1 LEVRD
6 FWADGKKVKIMDLIE
21 YNAMAKREL
30 DLLGLAQVQKE
41 TILKK
46 DQKIIEFTNEQD
58 RLMRELQLM
67 REAKETSESR
77 AISLGN
83 LEGNVTDMAKMI
95 QDLNRKLDSRDKE
108 LSAQKTKLTNS
119 NEEVLAWVASCNN
132 LRGTLAEKDLV
143 ISEKEDLI
151 NQLILEKQAEAGKYG
166 EIIHNL
172 EKELTAKIE
181 IINNV
186 RPELEDQE
194 ALRRSLRQVEE
205 N

>member
-46 DQKIIEFTNEQD
+46 DQKIIEFTTEQD
-58 RLMRELQLM
+58 HLMRELQLM
-67 REAKETSESR
+67 REARETSESR
-77 AISLGN
+77 AISFGN

-108 LSAQKTKLTNS
+108 LSAQKTELNNS
-119 NEEVLAWVASCNN
+119 NEEVLGWVASCNN

-143 ISEKEDLI
+143 ISENEDLI

-181 IINNV
+181 IINKV
-186 RPELEDQE
+186 RPELEDKE
-194 ALRRSLRQVEE
+194 ALKRSLRQVEE

>member
-1 LEVRD
+1 
-6 FWADGKKVKIMDLIE
+6 MDLIE

-46 DQKIIEFTNEQD
+46 DQKIIEFTSEQD
-58 RLMRELQLM
+58 RLRQELQLM
-67 REAKETSESR
+67 REAKEMSESR

-83 LEGNVTDMAKMI
+83 LEGNVTDMAKKI
-95 QDLNRKLDSRDKE
+95 HELNRKLDSRDKE
-108 LSAQKTKLTNS
+108 LSAQKTELTNS
-119 NEEVLAWVASCNN
+119 NEEVLGWVASCNN

-166 EIIHNL
+166 EIIHEL

-186 RPELEDQE
+186 RPELEDKE
-194 ALRRSLRQVEE
+194 ALKRSLHQMEE